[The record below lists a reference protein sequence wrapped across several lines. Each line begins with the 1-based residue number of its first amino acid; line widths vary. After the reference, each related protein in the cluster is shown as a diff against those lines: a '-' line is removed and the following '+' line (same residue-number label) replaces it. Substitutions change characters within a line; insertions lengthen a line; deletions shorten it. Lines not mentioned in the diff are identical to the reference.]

1 MRGLADWAAAMNE
14 KSATLPRGAVVTGVG
29 GRSGIGAAICRA
41 LLRDGWS
48 VVACGWT
55 AYARVQSW
63 AGSDCDG
70 LESLVDDLG
79 TSGRFH
85 WRDVDLEDIA
95 AIPAL
100 FEAAHTLVGPIDA
113 LVATHARSL
122 LGGVMEVTA
131 AEFDGH
137 VAVNARATLL
147 LIQEFARRWSG
158 DAGTGRVVT
167 FVSGPPLEGEIAYAA
182 SKGAI
187 EWLTLSAAAE
197 LARRG
202 ISVNAVDPG
211 PTDTGWMSEE
221 IAAHVEKRSPMRRIG
236 RPADAAELVAFLC
249 SERSGWITGQV
260 IRSDGGWSTL
270 R

>member
-1 MRGLADWAAAMNE
+1 MDEKAMTAA
-14 KSATLPRGAVVTGVG
+14 RGAVVTGVG

-55 AYARVQSW
+55 AYAGAQPW

-70 LESLVDDLG
+70 LEPLVDELG
-79 TSGRFH
+79 ATGRFH
-85 WRDVDLEDIA
+85 WRDVDLEDTG

-100 FEAAHTLVGPIDA
+100 FDAAHALVGPIDA
-113 LVATHARSL
+113 LVAAHARSL
-122 LGGVMEVTA
+122 NGGIMEVTA
-131 AEFDGH
+131 EEFDRH
-137 VAVNARATLL
+137 MAVNARGTLL
-147 LIQEFARRWSG
+147 LIQEFARRWKG
-158 DAGTGRVVT
+158 EPGTGRVVT
-167 FVSGPPLEGEIAYAA
+167 FVSGPPLDGEIAYAA

-187 EWLTLSAAAE
+187 EWLTWSAGAE
-197 LARRG
+197 LAPRG

-221 IAAHVEKRSPMRRIG
+221 LAAHIERRSPMRRIG
-236 RPADAAELVAFLC
+236 TPADAAELVAFLC
-249 SERSGWITGQV
+249 SERGGWITGQV